1 MKNLHITHPED
12 LVFDG
17 KDAVQNVISVF
28 RSAFNDYNQDENSIS
43 VKYDGCPSIVFGTD
57 PYNGRFFVGTKSVF
71 NKGVKQGKT
80 TKIICYTN
88 DCIDYYYSNKPEVN
102 HILKLCMAYL
112 PRVAGV
118 YQADFIGE
126 GDRETT
132 EFTPNTITY
141 KFDNAPTEN
150 IIMAVHTCYVGD
162 NFDDMIALPQSS
174 LTMPGLNVKWIDTTV
189 FINEEAIFEQAFEYS
204 MDAIVDKLECM
215 SEDDFP
221 VFKTKRA
228 KIELMKLINGY
239 IRDNKILNAEDLSKE
254 TGIKFDVFELWELIA
269 NAKLV
274 LLNRLVASSNIQC
287 FVNNKECN
295 HEGIVVTNI
304 EKVMMIKLVDRYQF
318 SRANF
323 NNKKF
328 QKVTSVCTN

>member
-17 KDAVQNVISVF
+17 KDAVKNVIEVF
-28 RSAFNDYNQDENSIS
+28 RSAFNDYNQEENNITT
-43 VKYDGCPSIVFGTD
+43 KYDGAPSIVFGTD
-57 PYNGRFFVGTKSVF
+57 KYNGRFFVGTKSVF
-71 NKGVKQGKT
+71 NKGVKQGKSM
-80 TKIICYTN
+80 KIICYTN
-88 DCIDYYYSNKPEVN
+88 DCIDYYYSEKPELN
-102 HILKLCMAYL
+102 YILKLCMAYL

-126 GDRETT
+126 GDKETT

-141 KFDNAPTEN
+141 KFDNPPKEKL
-150 IIMAVHTCYVGD
+150 IMAIHTCYVGD
-162 NFDDMIALPQSS
+162 NFDEMIALPQSS
-174 LTMPGLNVKWIDTTV
+174 LTMPGLNVKWVDTSV
-189 FINEEAIFEQAFEYS
+189 YINEEQIFEQAFEYS

-221 VFKTKRA
+221 TFKTKRA

-239 IRDNKILNAEDLSKE
+239 IRDNKILNAEDLSKQ
-254 TGIKFDVFELWELIA
+254 TNISFDVFELWELIA
-269 NAKLV
+269 NAKMV
-274 LLNRLVASSNIQC
+274 LLNRYISSEDVEC
-287 FVNNKECN
+287 YVNNTPSS
-295 HEGIVVTNI
+295 HEGIVITNI
-304 EKVMMIKLVDRYQF
+304 KNVMMIKLIDRYQF

-328 QKVTSVCTN
+328 QKVTSVCH

>member
-17 KDAVQNVISVF
+17 KNAVRDVISVF
-28 RSAFNDYNQDENSIS
+28 RSAFNDYNQEDNVITT
-43 VKYDGCPSIVFGTD
+43 KYDGAPAIVFGTD
-57 PYNGRFFVGTKSVF
+57 VNNKRFFVGTKSVF
-71 NKGVKQGKT
+71 NK
-80 TKIICYTN
+80 KIKKICYTN
-88 DCIDYYYSNKPEVN
+88 DCIDYYYSDKTDLRN
-102 HILKLCMAYL
+102 ILRLCLKYL

-118 YQADFIGE
+118 YQADFIGQ
-126 GDRETT
+126 GDGNTT
-132 EFTPNTITY
+132 TFTPNTITY

-150 IIMAVHTCYVGD
+150 IIMAVHTCYVGS
-162 NFDDMIALPQSS
+162 NFDDMIAVPQSS
-174 LTMPGLNVKWIDTTV
+174 LTMPGLNVKWVDATV
-189 FINEEAIFEQAFEYS
+189 SINEEAIFEQAFEYS
-204 MDAIVDKLECM
+204 MDAIVDQLELM
-215 SEDDFP
+215 NDDEFP
-221 VFKTKRA
+221 VFKTKIA
-228 KIELMKLINGY
+228 KTRLMKLINSY
-239 IRDNKILNAEDLSKE
+239 IRDGRILNAEDLSKE

-269 NAKLV
+269 NAKML
-274 LLNRLVASSNIQC
+274 LLNRYITNKDIQC

-328 QKVTSVCTN
+328 QKVT